1 MYYNTHINILVYM
14 LTIISKY
21 DIICNCI
28 TVLQH
33 MRWPISG
40 ANRKDL
46 RLVLDISAVLH
57 GSFPPSDGH
66 LQLWSM
72 GDNIVDPFGA
82 LMADQMSPKL
92 LVDCHSFPTLD
103 ENCSYSNPP
112 KNRTALVNMTLRC
125 CRVCASLA
133 AATNC
138 SRHDPTPDFS
148 SLLKLFNFPCN
159 ARLFRLVVCLV
170 LQMQALQER
179 SHVCIQREEC
189 NC

>member
-1 MYYNTHINILVYM
+1 M

-66 LQLWSM
+66 LQVWSM

-112 KNRTALVNMTLRC
+112 KNRCFGEHDLEVLSSMRQLGCSNKLFKARSNT
-125 CRVCASLA
+125 SLA
-133 AATNC
+133 MHDCLDLSFVWYFRCRLYRNAAT
-138 SRHDPTPDFS
+138 FAS
-148 SLLKLFNFPCN
+148 SGRSAI
-159 ARLFRLVVCLV
+159 AR
-170 LQMQALQER
+170 
-179 SHVCIQREEC
+179 
-189 NC
+189 